1 MQLFSSEFIAPLD
14 QSQGTLNT
22 RNSSWAHFLYGI
34 IPNIM
39 DSLKAR
45 IPVQA
50 EAARTEL
57 PRTMGLGTGIS
68 LVVSNVIGVGI
79 FTTTGWLA
87 AEIPNAG
94 WLIAVWVLGGLLA
107 LAGALCYGELGA
119 RLPKAGGEYAF
130 LRETYGPLAGF
141 CAGWASFWVGFSAP
155 IAAAALT
162 CSKYFWRL
170 LAPLISG
177 IPGVDPGAMGTAA
190 IPGKAVALAA
200 LLILTLVHC
209 LNIRSGSRV
218 HNILTFLKLALI
230 LLMIALGFLSGNG
243 SWGYISDTSS
253 VPVERLPI
261 KMAVALCWVM
271 FAYSGWNAACY
282 VGSEIKEPAKKLPRA
297 LLIGT
302 VIVLVLYVL
311 LNLLYLYAVPLSDLI
326 GKEEVGALAAER
338 LFGAFFSP
346 LFSLLVVIT
355 ILGFMSAMIM
365 AGPRV
370 YYAMSRDGLFPAWMS
385 DINPRTKTPLRAIL
399 FQSIWSAI
407 LIVMWTF
414 AELLTFMGVVLAI
427 SSALTVSSLI
437 LVRRRK
443 IGTESRAAWGYPLTP
458 ILYVG
463 LSIWMTGFTIYEWPK
478 ASLAGIGIVAAGI
491 PYYYWKRS
499 RTSVRT
505 SL

>member
-1 MQLFSSEFIAPLD
+1 
-14 QSQGTLNT
+14 
-22 RNSSWAHFLYGI
+22 
-34 IPNIM
+34 M
-39 DSLKAR
+39 DSSKSSIA
-45 IPVQA
+45 
-50 EAARTEL
+50 EL
-57 PRTMGLGTGIS
+57 PRTMGLGTGVS

-94 WLIAVWVLGGLLA
+94 WLIGVWLLGGLLA

-119 RLPKAGGEYAF
+119 RLPEAGGEYAF
-130 LRETYGPLAGF
+130 LRETYGPLAAF

-177 IPGVDPGAMGTAA
+177 LPGVDPGAMGAA
-190 IPGKAVALAA
+190 AVPGKVVALAA
-200 LLILTLVHC
+200 LLVLTLVHC

-230 LLMIALGFLSGNG
+230 LLMVAVGFLSGNG
-243 SWGYISDTSS
+243 SWGYLSDTAS

-282 VGSEIKEPAKKLPRA
+282 VGSEIKEPSKKLPRA

-302 VIVLVLYVL
+302 LIVLGLYVL
-311 LNLLYLYAVPLSDLI
+311 LNLLYLYAVPLPDLT

-346 LFSLLVVIT
+346 FFSLLVVVT
-355 ILGFMSAMIM
+355 ILGSMSAMIM

-370 YYAMSRDGLFPAWMS
+370 YFAMSRDGLFP
-385 DINPRTKTPLRAIL
+385 PGCRTSTGGPTTPLRAIL
-399 FQSIWSAI
+399 FQSGWSAI
-407 LIVMWTF
+407 LIVTWTF
-414 AELLTFMGVVLAI
+414 SELLTFMGVVLAI

-443 IGTESRAAWGYPLTP
+443 IGIDSRAAWGYPVTP

-463 LSIWMTGFTIYEWPK
+463 LSMWMTAFTIYEWPK

-491 PYYYWKRS
+491 PYYYWKRRKTAVHSS
-499 RTSVRT
+499 R
-505 SL
+505 